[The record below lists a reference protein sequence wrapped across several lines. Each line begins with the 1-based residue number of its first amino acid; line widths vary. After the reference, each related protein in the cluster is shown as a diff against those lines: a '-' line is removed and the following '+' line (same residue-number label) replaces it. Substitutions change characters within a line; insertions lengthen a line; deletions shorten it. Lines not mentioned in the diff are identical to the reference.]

1 MRRTSPEV
9 RALMEEVSQRDI
21 GHTWTHDEFERII
34 GSRRDTDRYRTVL
47 ATSRNRM
54 LREWNVWIDSVHGVG
69 YKLADRSERIRRACQ
84 KQTTG
89 MNMIAKAVVIATTT
103 AREGLSDEDKRVHDH
118 FVKLGASMASG
129 SLLTP
134 TIPIVD

>member
-9 RALMEEVSQRDI
+9 RALMEEVSKRDT
-21 GHTWTHDEFERII
+21 GYTWTHDELERII
-34 GSRRDTDRYRTVL
+34 GAKRDTDRYRTVL

-54 LREWNVWIDSVHGVG
+54 LRERNKWLESVHGVG
-69 YKLADRSERIRRACQ
+69 YKLADGWERIRRACQ

-103 AREGLSDEDKRVHDH
+103 EREGLSDEDKRVHDH